1 MGKIPNDS
9 CAIARSLG
17 LLGERWTFL
26 ILREAVAGSSRFSE
40 FRSGLGVAPDVL
52 TARLNTL
59 VEYGVVEKVPYREP
73 GERARF
79 SYVLT
84 DAGRELLV
92 VLLGLQQWGDK
103 HLPWPD
109 GPSILRQVEGTE
121 RPVHVGFIDD
131 DGNEVAE
138 SSVALIPTAPP
149 PAGSSA
155 APSTMQPASQ
165 AQRPD
170 VNDPR
175 QASRPAPCNPDQAA
189 APNELTGV
197 RARITDELV
206 SIGFMI
212 DRRTASRHLNRLGL
226 RKRRFINPGGEDNP
240 ARTHGAHGCEEGR
253 PDP

>member
-17 LLGERWTFL
+17 VLGERWTFL

-59 VEYGVVEKVPYREP
+59 VENGVMEKVPYREP

-103 HLPWPD
+103 YLPWPD

-131 DGNEVAE
+131 DGNEVDE
-138 SSVALIPTAPP
+138 SSVALIPTA
-149 PAGSSA
+149 
-155 APSTMQPASQ
+155 AS
-165 AQRPD
+165 P
-170 VNDPR
+170 
-175 QASRPAPCNPDQAA
+175 
-189 APNELTGV
+189 G
-197 RARITDELV
+197 
-206 SIGFMI
+206 
-212 DRRTASRHLNRLGL
+212 
-226 RKRRFINPGGEDNP
+226 RK
-240 ARTHGAHGCEEGR
+240 
-253 PDP
+253 